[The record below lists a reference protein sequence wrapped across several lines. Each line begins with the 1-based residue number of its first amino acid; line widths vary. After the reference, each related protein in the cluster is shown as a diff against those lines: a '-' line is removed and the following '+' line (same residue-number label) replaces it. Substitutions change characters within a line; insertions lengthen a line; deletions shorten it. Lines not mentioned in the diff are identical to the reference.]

1 LSWNFLA
8 SSSPDR
14 GVAGT
19 AAADLAAVLEFLA
32 RAGGHAQDGRE
43 GVRERRAA
51 ALVLS
56 FCEGTNVIEVGVIS
70 GDWLLTGHIQVST
83 CTEAGCPDWHTVTV
97 YRNGKELPKAYH
109 RGRRRALITDA
120 SRAQKPERTLS

>member
-56 FCEGTNVIEVGVIS
+56 FCEGTNVIGVDVIS

-83 CTEAGCPDWHTVTV
+83 GTYPMTEGRLSSRGQGSLSSRTSPEGVSPWPPSGSD
-97 YRNGKELPKAYH
+97 NGRDPSAEA
-109 RGRRRALITDA
+109 
-120 SRAQKPERTLS
+120 